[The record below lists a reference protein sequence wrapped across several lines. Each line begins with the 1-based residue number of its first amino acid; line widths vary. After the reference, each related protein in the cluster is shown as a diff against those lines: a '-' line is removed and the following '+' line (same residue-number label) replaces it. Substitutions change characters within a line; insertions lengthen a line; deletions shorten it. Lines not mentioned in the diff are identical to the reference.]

1 MKTKIII
8 LSSKDNFFTIPLIN
22 LISKDEKIDVKKVF
36 FFKGKNS
43 LVKKIKLIF
52 LLNLRDVFKIFLIL
66 LNLIFSRKILFK
78 FKSLPNVNSFDL
90 IESINNIDANIVVC
104 LNCPQILTENT
115 IKKIEKPIFNIHPG
129 DLPNFRGVFIP
140 FFLLKKN
147 KNQACITFHKIDKF
161 IDRGQLI
168 NKNYISLSKKDNIYS
183 IYEKIFLS
191 KKSVNFIISSIVD
204 HSNVYLKPNYSLGKY
219 YNYPSIIEIL
229 KFRFGIS

>member
-229 KFRFGIS
+229 KFRLGIS